1 MSRLYPSRK
10 KVVISFHSAGSH
22 HNGHSL
28 SSGDSPKDPQKV
40 PDINDLT
47 SFPPL
52 PFLKMKF
59 SIWQNRVEEDDT
71 LSQAS
76 EEYGDAEIIPVW
88 IR

>member
-1 MSRLYPSRK
+1 M
-10 KVVISFHSAGSH
+10 
-22 HNGHSL
+22 
-28 SSGDSPKDPQKV
+28 